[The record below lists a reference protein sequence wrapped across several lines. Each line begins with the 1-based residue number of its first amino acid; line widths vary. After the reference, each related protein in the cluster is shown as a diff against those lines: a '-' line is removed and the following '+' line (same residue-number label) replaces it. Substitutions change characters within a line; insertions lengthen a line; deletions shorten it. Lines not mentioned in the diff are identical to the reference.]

1 MGQLRTVLMWFSSSY
16 IDKWKHRNVG
26 FSLRRVFAFIYFI
39 QLHMRGLLVDSL
51 KTFEEIKWFPSW
63 VFRVM
68 RGTLNVKVSCLL
80 MCSCFFL
87 YFFLSESIRGSFYI
101 WPTDI
106 YGMPFDIFFLPFLF
120 SFSFRLPSF
129 LLQVTHDEFY
139 GWPNSFSCVIHYF
152 LVY

>member
-26 FSLRRVFAFIYFI
+26 FSLRGVFAFIYFI

-51 KTFEEIKWFPSW
+51 KMFEEIKWFPSW
-63 VFRVM
+63 VFRVI

-87 YFFLSESIRGSFYI
+87 YFFLSESIRGSSHI

-120 SFSFRLPSF
+120 SFSLVFNTTNYSWRVLWLAKF
-129 LLQVTHDEFY
+129 LLMHHPLF
-139 GWPNSFSCVIHYF
+139 PCILN
-152 LVY
+152 

>member
-26 FSLRRVFAFIYFI
+26 FSLRGVFAFIYFI

-51 KTFEEIKWFPSW
+51 KMFEEIKWFPSW

-87 YFFLSESIRGSFYI
+87 YFSFQNLSGVPPI
-101 WPTDI
+101 
-106 YGMPFDIFFLPFLF
+106 FDRLIFMVCLLISSSCLSSFLF
-120 SFSFRLPSF
+120 PLVFNTTNYSWRVLWLAKF
-129 LLQVTHDEFY
+129 LLMHHPLF
-139 GWPNSFSCVIHYF
+139 PCILN
-152 LVY
+152 